1 ITLRT
6 SIHPT
11 MGRLPLKFGS
21 TRNAQVLASIPEKH
35 LDEYDVVVVGSGAAG
50 MTAAL
55 AAKKRGLSVVV
66 VEKSKYF
73 GGSTARSGGGVWIP
87 NNSVILSAGVP
98 DSPEQAATYLS
109 QVVGPDVPIE
119 RQQAFLEQG
128 PKMLDFV
135 MDNSPLRFR
144 YMKHYSDYYPDLPGG
159 LDIGRSLEP
168 VQVDANLLGTEKHKL
183 HPPYIPFPPTI
194 VMYSNDYKWLNLACI
209 NMKGIATSVKCAMGA
224 LKAAIRG
231 QKPLTMGEGLAAG
244 LRLGLMDAQVPVIH
258 SSPLVDLVQDGDA
271 VSGVVIEQ
279 NGVRSTIRARKG
291 VVIGSG
297 GFEHNAEMR
306 NEYQQQPINTQWT
319 VGSNSNTGD
328 GIRAGAK
335 VGAAL
340 SLMDDSWW
348 GPTIPVP
355 GKPFFCL
362 SERSLPGGLF
372 VNKHGKRF
380 VNESSPYCEVVH
392 IMYEQDRSDDGSEIP
407 TWLVV
412 DQNYR
417 NRYVFKD
424 VPGRFPI
431 SKFWYE
437 SGVVKKAKTLQELAQ
452 QIKVPEDALQATVAR
467 FNGHAKSGVDED
479 FGRGNNMY
487 DRYFSDPAV
496 KPNPCL
502 APLEKGPFYAFKMAP
517 GDLGT
522 KGGIVTDAKARALR
536 ADGTVIK
543 GLWAAGNASSAVMGR
558 SYAGAGAT
566 IGPAMT
572 FGYIAANDIADS

>member
-1 ITLRT
+1 
-6 SIHPT
+6 
-11 MGRLPLKFGS
+11 MGRLKFRN

-55 AAKKRGLSVVV
+55 AAKKRGLNVIV
-66 VEKSKYF
+66 VEKSEYF
-73 GGSTARSGGGVWIP
+73 GGSTARSGGGIWIP
-87 NNSVILSAGVP
+87 NNSVILGAGVP
-98 DSPEQAATYLS
+98 DTPELAATYLS

-135 MDNSPLRFR
+135 MDNSPLRFQF
-144 YMKHYSDYYPDLPGG
+144 MKHYSDYYPNLPGG
-159 LDIGRSLEP
+159 FDIGRSIEP
-168 VQVDANLLGTEKHKL
+168 IQIDANRLGIEKHRI
-183 HPPYIPFPPTI
+183 HPPYIPSPSAAVI
-194 VMYSNDYKWLNLACI
+194 YSNDYKWLNLACV
-209 NMKGIATSVKCAMGA
+209 NMKGLATGVKCAMA
-224 LKAAIRG
+224 AMKAAVLG
-231 QKPLTMGEGLAAG
+231 QKPVTMGAGLAAG
-244 LRLGLMDAQVPVIH
+244 LRLGLMDAQVPVIL
-258 SSPLVDLVQDGDA
+258 SSPLVDLVLDGDA
-271 VSGVVIEQ
+271 ISGVVIEQ
-279 NGVRSTIRARKG
+279 NGIRRTIRARRG

-319 VGSNSNTGD
+319 VG
-328 GIRAGAK
+328 
-335 VGAAL
+335 
-340 SLMDDSWW
+340 LMDDSWW

-355 GKPFFCL
+355 GQPFFCL
-362 SERSLPGGLF
+362 AERSLPGGLF

-380 VNESSPYCEVVH
+380 VNEASPYCEVVH

-407 TWLVV
+407 TWMIV
-412 DQNYR
+412 DQTHR

-437 SGVVKKAKTLQELAQ
+437 SGVAKKAKTLQELAQ
-452 QIKVPEDALQATVAR
+452 HINVPEDALQATVAR

-502 APLEKGPFYAFKMAP
+502 APLEKGPFYAFKMVP

-522 KGGIVTDAKARALR
+522 KGGIVTDVKARALR

-543 GLWAAGNASSAVMGR
+543 GLWAAGNASSTVMGR
-558 SYAGAGAT
+558 SYAGAGST
-566 IGPAMT
+566 LGPAMT